1 MYFHHYLAEMLD
13 EYEMT
18 QTALS
23 EEIDVSSS
31 LVSYWISGTKKPS
44 YQKLTIVIKYFTSS
58 EEQQKEHLHRIFFKQ
73 ENK

>member
-1 MYFHHYLAEMLD
+1 MYFHLYLAEKLD
-13 EYEMT
+13 EHGMT

-44 YQKLTIVIKYFTSS
+44 YSKLVLVIEYFTSS
-58 EEQQKEHLHRIFFKQ
+58 EEQQKEHLYKVFFKQ